1 MTATVRDLRIRDSGH
16 GLRKEDDPRPGG
28 DGGRQGSGSGGVEP
42 IPLGRCAGGATAEG
56 LPFTSVVGT
65 RPHNGPYAT
74 SHVVTKTLVPLS
86 T

>member
-1 MTATVRDLRIRDSGH
+1 MRMWRDLLEPGWH
-16 GLRKEDDPRPGG
+16 KPVGNEDDPRPGG

>member
-1 MTATVRDLRIRDSGH
+1 MRTWHDLRGH
-16 GLRKEDDPRPGG
+16 RHTYQVRNEDDPRPGG